1 MRPCNRQHK
10 GEKTTMISQNPSKV
24 LALYD
29 EDFSNIITG
38 LIERAE
44 KKIYITT
51 YKLEPRKGPKAQRIN
66 SLISEIFKAT
76 SRGIDIKIMLN
87 FYENH
92 KATSNINWYA
102 ARLFQRN
109 GIIIKYQNS
118 GRTLHQKLILIDNVY
133 IIAGSHNLSVQ
144 SLAQNIELSFLIE
157 DDTIYQKCETKFLTL
172 WESAKDFPWCK

>member
-1 MRPCNRQHK
+1 
-10 GEKTTMISQNPSKV
+10 MIGQKKSEIIP
-24 LALYD
+24 LYD
-29 EDFSNIITG
+29 EDFSNIVTG
-38 LIERAE
+38 LIERAK

-66 SLISEIFKAT
+66 SLISELFKAL
-76 SRGIDIKIMLN
+76 SRKVDIRILLN

-109 GIIIKYQNS
+109 GIIVKYQTS
-118 GRTLHQKLILIDNVY
+118 GRTLHQKLFLIDDIY
-133 IIAGSHNLSVQ
+133 IVAGSHNLSVQ

-157 DDTIYQKCETKFLTL
+157 DDNIYQRSETKFLKL
-172 WESAKDFPWCK
+172 WETAKEFPWSKN